1 MKTQACLVTT
11 VSIMSFFTNLYVKL
25 LMLGGLG
32 DLFW

>member
-1 MKTQACLVTT
+1 MKGVVTL
-11 VSIMSFFTNLYVKL
+11 SILSFFNNLYIKL

>member
-1 MKTQACLVTT
+1 MKRT
-11 VSIMSFFTNLYVKL
+11 VMLLSISSFFINLYVKL

>member
-1 MKTQACLVTT
+1 MKGVVTL
-11 VSIMSFFTNLYVKL
+11 SIISFFNYLYIKL

>member
-1 MKTQACLVTT
+1 MKGVVTL
-11 VSIMSFFTNLYVKL
+11 SILSFFNDLYIKL

>member
-1 MKTQACLVTT
+1 MKGVVTLP
-11 VSIMSFFTNLYVKL
+11 ILSFFNNLYIKL

>member
-1 MKTQACLVTT
+1 MKGVVIL
-11 VSIMSFFTNLYVKL
+11 SISSFFIHLYIKL